1 MVRVSL
7 MLWASNSAKSQNNI
21 SKLAVNTGSTL
32 TLEVDPVF
40 FRGYNG
46 CMTPTPDKLKRRL
59 FVIAGTIA
67 LGIGVVGII
76 IPILPTT
83 PFLLLAAIC
92 YMRGS
97 QRLYNALL
105 CNRFIG
111 SYVRNY
117 LEGKGM
123 SLKMKIWTL
132 SLLWIAIVC
141 TAALSADSLVIRIIL
156 AVVLIGVTIHILTV
170 KTAKKNMESTNN
182 H

>member
-1 MVRVSL
+1 
-7 MLWASNSAKSQNNI
+7 
-21 SKLAVNTGSTL
+21 
-32 TLEVDPVF
+32 
-40 FRGYNG
+40 
-46 CMTPTPDKLKRRL
+46 MTRIPDKLKRRL

-67 LGIGVVGII
+67 LGIGVVGIVV
-76 IPILPTT
+76 PVLPTT
-83 PFLLLAAIC
+83 PFLLLSAIC

-117 LEGKGM
+117 LEGRGM

-132 SLLWIAIVC
+132 SLLWVTIVC
-141 TAALSADSLVIRIIL
+141 TAVLATDSLTIRIIL
-156 AVVLIGVTIHILTV
+156 AVVLIGVTIHILLINTTKKDITV
-170 KTAKKNMESTNN
+170 SSRNP

>member
-1 MVRVSL
+1 
-7 MLWASNSAKSQNNI
+7 
-21 SKLAVNTGSTL
+21 
-32 TLEVDPVF
+32 
-40 FRGYNG
+40 
-46 CMTPTPDKLKRRL
+46 MTPTTDKLKRRL
-59 FVIAGTIA
+59 FVIVGTIA

-76 IPILPTT
+76 IPVLPTT

-132 SLLWIAIVC
+132 SLLWIAIVF
-141 TAALSADSLVIRIIL
+141 TTVLATDSLVIRIIL
-156 AVVLIGVTIHILTV
+156 AVVLAGVTIHILLIR
-170 KTAKKNMESTNN
+170 TAKQ
-182 H
+182 

>member
-1 MVRVSL
+1 MTR
-7 MLWASNSAKSQNNI
+7 I
-21 SKLAVNTGSTL
+21 S
-32 TLEVDPVF
+32 
-40 FRGYNG
+40 
-46 CMTPTPDKLKRRL
+46 DKLKRRL
-59 FVIAGTIA
+59 LVIAGTIA

-76 IPILPTT
+76 VPLLPTT

-117 LEGKGM
+117 LEGRGM

-132 SLLWIAIVC
+132 SLLWVAIVC
-141 TAALSADSLVIRIIL
+141 TAVLATDSLTIRIIL
-156 AVVLIGVTIHILTV
+156 AVVLIGVTIHILLINTT
-170 KTAKKNMESTNN
+170 KTDIVISPNN
-182 H
+182 SYKQN

>member
-1 MVRVSL
+1 MST
-7 MLWASNSAKSQNNI
+7 AS
-21 SKLAVNTGSTL
+21 G
-32 TLEVDPVF
+32 
-40 FRGYNG
+40 
-46 CMTPTPDKLKRRL
+46 KLKRCL
-59 FVIAGTIA
+59 FIILGTIA
-67 LGIGVVGII
+67 VGIGVVGII
-76 IPILPTT
+76 VPVLPTT

-117 LEGKGM
+117 LEGRGV

-141 TAALSADSLVIRIIL
+141 TAVLFTDSFIIRIIL
-156 AVVLIGVTIHILTV
+156 AVVLTGVTIHILTV

-182 H
+182 LRL

>member
-1 MVRVSL
+1 
-7 MLWASNSAKSQNNI
+7 
-21 SKLAVNTGSTL
+21 
-32 TLEVDPVF
+32 
-40 FRGYNG
+40 
-46 CMTPTPDKLKRRL
+46 MTPTSDKLKRRL

-76 IPILPTT
+76 MPVLPTT

-105 CNRFIG
+105 RNRFIG
-111 SYVRNY
+111 SYVSNY
-117 LEGKGM
+117 LEGRGL

-132 SLLWIAIVC
+132 SLLWIAIAC
-141 TAALSADSLVIRIIL
+141 TAILATHSLIIRIIL
-156 AVVLIGVTIHILTV
+156 AVILVGVTIHILLIKTV
-170 KTAKKNMESTNN
+170 KSHTKPTNN